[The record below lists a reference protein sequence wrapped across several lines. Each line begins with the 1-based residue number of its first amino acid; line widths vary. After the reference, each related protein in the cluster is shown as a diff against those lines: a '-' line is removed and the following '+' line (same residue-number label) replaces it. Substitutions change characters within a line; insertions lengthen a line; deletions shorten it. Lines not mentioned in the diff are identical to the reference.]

1 MSRVTP
7 QSSTQRVRPLSPF
20 EHRLSDIADTW
31 FPESF
36 SEGAFDSRRLYDI
49 AAASG
54 DTSTDF
60 CGLLWPGKF
69 DAMRLLA
76 KPANGALLFDEER
89 SLNPKAASHAFCV
102 GDNLEVLKL
111 LQPAYFGKCKMAFLE
126 PPYNVGGDF
135 IYPDGACGGT
145 ANYLGLLDADARVL
159 RQQKTAAATHSNWLS
174 MMLPRL
180 FVVRNLLR
188 DDGVCFVVVD
198 DHEVHSLRL
207 LMNEVFGESNFVCT
221 FIWEK
226 KYSPAP
232 DAPDVG
238 YVHENILCYRKTDD
252 FAMAMLPHTEIQR
265 ARYKNPDND
274 PRGVW
279 KTGDYTC
286 RWTKAQRPT
295 LYYAIRNP
303 HTGKKVWPKTT
314 RVWSCSEATHKQRER
329 DNLIWWP
336 PDAEVPALK
345 KFLSEVEGAKPST
358 LLSHRVAGHTDEAT
372 TELREQIPDVA
383 VTPKPVRLIQH
394 LFHLAGLETG
404 DIVLDPFA
412 RVGTVAA
419 AAARTLANGG
429 VDVKVVSVEL
439 PLEIQSSIAPDLA
452 SIGIRRAVETLR
464 QGSTQSGIRVYELR
478 SSGIAEWAASSE
490 ASDEELVGA
499 LDAAVNQVDPSR
511 SQAEL
516 VAEVAL
522 QCGCPL
528 DELPLKDDERVC
540 VSEPADAAISLVEK
554 LQMRDVEKLCG
565 AAASTIVVRDDA
577 FPSDEK
583 RLAWLGQLKKA
594 GKTVRFL

>member
-1 MSRVTP
+1 MSRATS
-7 QSSTQRVRPLSPF
+7 QAATQRVRPLSPF

-36 SEGAFDSRRLYDI
+36 SEGNFDPRRLYEI

-54 DTSTDF
+54 DASTDY

-76 KPANGALLFDEER
+76 KPANGALVFDEER
-89 SLNPKAASHAFCV
+89 SLNAGTASHAFCV

-135 IYPDGACGGT
+135 IYPDGASGGT
-145 ANYLGLLDADARVL
+145 AHYLGLLDSNSRLL
-159 RQQKTAAATHSNWLS
+159 RQQKTAAPTHANWLS

-188 DDGVCFVVVD
+188 DDGVCFVIVD
-198 DHEVHSLRL
+198 DHEVHALRL

-252 FAMAMLPHTEIQR
+252 FAMAMLPHTARQR

-295 LYYAIRNP
+295 LYYAIKNP
-303 HTGKKVWPKTT
+303 HTGKKVWPKTS
-314 RVWSCSEATHKQRER
+314 RVWGCSEATHKQRER

-358 LLSHRVAGHTDEAT
+358 FLSHRVAGHTDEAT
-372 TELREQIPDVA
+372 TELREQFSDVA

-419 AAARTLANGG
+419 AAARTFASGG

-439 PLEIQSSIAPDLA
+439 PLEIESSVFPDLA
-452 SIGIRRAVETLR
+452 SIGIRRAAEAVR
-464 QGSTQSGIRVYELR
+464 QCGAQSGVRVYELR
-478 SSGIAEWAASSE
+478 SSGIAEWRVSSD
-490 ASDEELVGA
+490 ASDEELVSA
-499 LDAAVNQVDPSR
+499 LDVAVNPVDPSR
-511 SQAEL
+511 SQAGL

-528 DELPLKDDERVC
+528 DELPLKDDERVS
-540 VSEPADAAISLVEK
+540 VIETADVAIALVEK
-554 LQMRDVEKLCG
+554 LQARDVEELCRN
-565 AAASTIVVRDDA
+565 APSTVVVRDDA

-583 RLAWLGQLKKA
+583 RLAWLSQLRKA

>member
-1 MSRVTP
+1 MSRGD
-7 QSSTQRVRPLSPF
+7 TQAAAQRMRPLSPF

-36 SEGAFDSRRLYDI
+36 SEGKFDLRRLYEI

-54 DTSTDF
+54 DVSTDF
-60 CGLLWPGKF
+60 CGLLWPGKY

-76 KPANGALLFDEER
+76 KPANGALVFDEER
-89 SLNPKAASHAFCV
+89 SLNPETASHAFCV

-126 PPYNVGGDF
+126 PPYNVDGDF
-135 IYPDGACGGT
+135 IYPDGAHGGT
-145 ANYLGLLDADARVL
+145 AHYLGLLDSDHGVL
-159 RQQKTAAATHSNWLS
+159 RHQKTAATTHANWLS

-198 DHEVHSLRL
+198 DHEVHALRL

-226 KYSPAP
+226 KYAPAP

-252 FAMAMLPHTEIQR
+252 FAMALLPHTPAQR

-274 PRGVW
+274 PRGDW
-279 KTGDYTC
+279 KPFDYTSP
-286 RWTKAQRPT
+286 WTKAQRPT
-295 LYYAIRNP
+295 LYYAIKNP
-303 HTGKKVWPKTT
+303 NTGKKVWPKKS
-314 RVWSCSEATHKQRER
+314 RVWACSEATHQKRER
-329 DNLIWWP
+329 DNRIWWP
-336 PDAEVPALK
+336 PDAEVPVFK
-345 KFLSEVEGAKPST
+345 KFLFEVEGAKPRT
-358 LLSHRVAGHTDEAT
+358 FLSHQVAGHTDEAT
-372 TELREQIPDVA
+372 TELRQQFPDVEI
-383 VTPKPVRLIQH
+383 TPKPVRLIQH

-412 RVGTVAA
+412 RVGAVAA
-419 AAARTLANGG
+419 AAARTLASGG

-439 PLEIQSSIAPDLA
+439 PMEIRSASARDLA
-452 SIGIRRAVETLR
+452 SIGISRAAEALK
-464 QGSTQSGIRVYELR
+464 QCGAQSGIRVYNLR
-478 SSGIAEWAASSE
+478 SSGIAEWCVSSD
-490 ASDEELVGA
+490 ASDEELASA
-499 LDAAVNQVDPSR
+499 LDSAVNQVDPNR
-511 SQAEL
+511 GHADL

-528 DELPLKDDERVC
+528 DALPMGDDDRVC
-540 VSEPADAAISLVEK
+540 AIEAADTAIALGER
-554 LQMRDVEKLCG
+554 LQERDIERLCG

-583 RLAWLGQLKKA
+583 RLVWLGQLRKA